1 MTRGGG
7 NGIEKVVGR
16 GRGGVNV
23 WTESSRAQHQSRV
36 PPPSQTFS
44 SPTPTVTLTRVL
56 SDSAGVLVDASCADT
71 SAAAA
76 WQKARPEESKRCSDI
91 TFPPP
96 PTRARAEGWRAQRA
110 DLGASDGS
118 RYEATM
124 DGIPDER
131 LDAGGSRCRR
141 D

>member
-1 MTRGGG
+1 MDR
-7 NGIEKVVGR
+7 KQ
-16 GRGGVNV
+16 
-23 WTESSRAQHQSRV
+23 SSTTSVKTAASLHPSLPPFLPARRRRKTFF
-36 PPPSQTFS
+36 PPS
-44 SPTPTVTLTRVL
+44 VTLTRAL

-71 SAAAA
+71 AR
-76 WQKARPEESKRCSDI
+76 QKAGPEESKRRRDI
-91 TFPPP
+91 TPQFCCFFS
-96 PTRARAEGWRAQRA
+96 RARRLKDGGR
-110 DLGASDGS
+110 GALTLAPQMVP